1 MQTQQLLDFLKK
13 LKKNN
18 TKEWF
23 DKNKKEYDTLRAEW
37 VLFVEDAIKQIAKF
51 DPEYATVEAKK
62 CIFRINRDVRF
73 SKDKSPYKTNFGASI
88 NKGGK
93 NSPTGGYYLHF
104 EPGNCFIA
112 GGMYMPDAEI
122 LGKVRQEIDYNL
134 KEFTKIVEHKEF
146 KKYFGTLGGEKLSR
160 PPKGFDIDNPAL
172 EFLKHKSFLAF
183 HKVDDKTALGKDYNK
198 YVTSVFKAMKPM
210 CDFLNRSLD

>member
-1 MQTQQLLDFLKK
+1 MDSKQLLNFLSK

-23 DKNKKEYDTLRAEW
+23 DTNKPAYEHLKKEWL
-37 VLFVEDAIKQIAKF
+37 LFVDDLIDSIRKF
-51 DPEYATVEAKK
+51 DASMGEMEAKK

-93 NSPTGGYYLHF
+93 NGGTAGYYIHI

-112 GGMYMPDAEI
+112 GGMYMPEAPI
-122 LGKVRQEIDYNL
+122 LQKVREEIDYHP
-134 KEFTKIVEHKEF
+134 EIF
-146 KKYFGTLGGEKLSR
+146 KKIISAGDFKKHFGGLTGDALSR
-160 PPKGFDIDNPAL
+160 PPKGYEADNPAI
-172 EFLKHKSFLAF
+172 EFLKHKSFLA
-183 HKVDDKTALGKDYNK
+183 VRNVSDKDVNAETFTKEVIA
-198 YVTSVFKAMKPM
+198 SFKAMKPLL
-210 CDFLNRSLD
+210 DFLNSAL